1 MADFGA
7 TELEAFR
14 NEARTWLEENL
25 PASLRGHTEKVT
37 EAMMEG
43 RKPTG
48 DVELWRQRMGEK
60 GWGVPTWPRQYGGG
74 GLTPAEARVLYE
86 EMARIGAANPI
97 GGMGVIMFG
106 PTLLEYGSEAQLQ
119 EHIPSIAR
127 GEIRWCQ
134 GYSEPGSGSDLAS
147 LQTKAEDKGDH
158 WLINGQKIWTSGAQY
173 ADMCFCLV
181 RTDPK
186 ARKHEGISMLMIP
199 MHQPGVEPRP
209 IRLINDSSPFCE
221 TFFTDAKAPKENIV
235 GPLNGGW
242 TVGKRLLQHERSGIS
257 GAGGGTARPSMAGG
271 PLGEMAR
278 TYVGLGDDGRLGDAD
293 LRRRLTDHLME
304 AQAFALTGRRLAL
317 EDRSNRGPTAASS
330 ILKNVGSKLRCDSAE
345 LALEIMGDQGLG
357 WDGEDFTADEIS
369 IVRTWLGG
377 KAGTIAGG
385 SYEVQN
391 NIISKR
397 ILGLP
402 EPPQANAGAV
412 GGGQHA

>member
-1 MADFGA
+1 MADFGGG
-7 TELEAFR
+7 ELDGFR
-14 NEARTWLEENL
+14 AEARTWLEANY
-25 PASLRGHTEKVT
+25 PASLRADPAPLNAWLMGGVKAE
-37 EAMMEG
+37 
-43 RKPTG
+43 G
-48 DVELWRQRMGEK
+48 DVELWRRRMGEK
-60 GWGVPTWPRQYGGG
+60 GWGVPTWPGQYGGG
-74 GLTPAEARVLYE
+74 GLSAAEARVLQE
-86 EMARIGAANPI
+86 EMARIGAINPI

-106 PTLLEYGSEAQLQ
+106 PTLLEYGTDEQLQ
-119 EHIPSIAR
+119 QHIPSIAR

-186 ARKHEGISMLMIP
+186 ARKHEGISFLMIP
-199 MHQPGVEPRP
+199 MHQPGVDARP

-221 TFFTDAKAPKENIV
+221 TFFTDAKAPKENLV
-235 GPLNGGW
+235 GPLNAGW
-242 TVGKRLLQHERSGIS
+242 TVGKRLLQHERQGIS
-257 GAGGGTARPSMAGG
+257 GAGGGARPSMAGG
-271 PLGEMAR
+271 PLNEMAQK
-278 TYVGLGDDGRLGDAD
+278 YVGLDEDGRLVDAD
-293 LRRRLTDHLME
+293 LRSRLTQHLME
-304 AQAFALTGRRLAL
+304 AKAFALTGRRAAL
-317 EDRSNRGPTAASS
+317 EDRSNRGPSASSS
-330 ILKNVGSKLRCDSAE
+330 ILKNVGSKVRCDSAE
-345 LALEIMGDQGLG
+345 LALEIMGHQGVG
-357 WDGEDFTADEIS
+357 WSGEDFTADEIG

-402 EPPQANAGAV
+402 DQPHANAGP
-412 GGGQHA
+412 GGR